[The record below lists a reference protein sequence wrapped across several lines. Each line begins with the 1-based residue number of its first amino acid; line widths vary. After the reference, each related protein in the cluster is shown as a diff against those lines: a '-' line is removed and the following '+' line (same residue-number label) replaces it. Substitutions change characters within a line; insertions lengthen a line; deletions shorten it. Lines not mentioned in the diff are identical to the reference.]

1 MEILKKKPVAMLIM
15 SLVMLASMAV
25 MAKISMGTALIIVLV
40 LLAVFLVIDWITC
53 AKFLTQRQSRFAG
66 TAVSAAAIVGIG
78 LWVPL
83 GGTADFNIIAE
94 SVADP
99 SGDVTENAVET
110 GAEKADETY
119 ELGVFYYERG
129 EYKQAIQALQEV
141 TDNSGN
147 YIETQKLLAE
157 AKDGYRLALN
167 DAAKI
172 YVEKED
178 YELAISILETGLAVL
193 PQDMELLHTI
203 DEYTS
208 AYTLAA
214 RTKAI
219 KSAETFAAEED
230 YANAL
235 LSIQNVISTG
245 DNDAEL
251 TALSNKYATDYRD
264 DILTQA
270 TMLLHSEGYETVAQ
284 LLQSAMTVLP
294 NDSEI
299 ANAIVEYEEYAPV
312 YLIEDIDYL
321 TKTENPSGSGV
332 VIENTSLT
340 DYDGNDIF
348 GHYHIHNSSVLSW
361 YPASISFD
369 LSGKF
374 KSFSGMLVLPEEYR
388 HTKYSAYISV
398 YGDGNLLY
406 QSSGISAGFHSDT
419 FSVDVDGVSVLRIDM
434 VNDSALVGG
443 DRVIG
448 YLTNAYLSKLEVN
461 E

>member
-15 SLVMLASMAV
+15 SLVMLASMVV

-66 TAVSAAAIVGIG
+66 IAVSAAAIVGIG

-119 ELGVFYYERG
+119 ELGVFYYVRG
-129 EYKQAIQALQEV
+129 KYEQAIQALQEV

-147 YIETQKLLAE
+147 YIEAQKLLAE

-270 TMLLHSEGYETVAQ
+270 TMLLHSEGYETAVQ

-321 TKTENPSGSGV
+321 QIDDFWGL
-332 VIENTSLT
+332 VIDNDELIDSDGNSILGHYYFYHDHGNTS
-340 DYDGNDIF
+340 GNIT
-348 GHYHIHNSSVLSW
+348 
-361 YPASISFD
+361 FD
-369 LSGKF
+369 LAGSYH
-374 KSFSGMLVLPEEYR
+374 SFWGTLVLPYGYR
-388 HTKYSAYISV
+388 HTSSNIYIYV
-398 YGDGNLLY
+398 YGDDKLLY
-406 QSSGISAGFHSDT
+406 KSPNMTAGFHT
-419 FSVDVDGVSVLRIDM
+419 ENFSVDVTDISVLMIEFE
-434 VNDSALVGG
+434 NKIG
-443 DRVIG
+443 DGQMDLAKG
-448 YLTNAYLSKLEVN
+448 YLTNAYLSKLEIN